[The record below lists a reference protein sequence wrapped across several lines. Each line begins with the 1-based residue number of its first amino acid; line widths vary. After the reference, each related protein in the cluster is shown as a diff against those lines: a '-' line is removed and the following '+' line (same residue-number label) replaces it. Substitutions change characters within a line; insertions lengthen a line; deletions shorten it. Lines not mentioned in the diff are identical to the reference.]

1 MLKCFSIEIQSRQRK
16 AVTYAALPSN
26 GLPIQRNYGIALGNE
41 KHQPVSSAPA
51 IHTHVRVLPRSIT
64 NWCWCWSLCRVIH
77 ISLQIWFWCC
87 ILVEPVWLRGR
98 SGVRILSRGSPL
110 SNYSLNVIQTCVN
123 LNNGTLPPKQDV
135 HIGLN
140 IHKKQLNAV
149 LTKYLCNSVFNM
161 LREGIKKI
169 RLFSGNSP
177 KQRTPPIHRY
187 GLGLT

>member
-1 MLKCFSIEIQSRQRK
+1 MKLDEALQSWMEACGWEIVKEYKVGWRRK
-16 AVTYAALPSN
+16 AVTYAALLGN

-51 IHTHVRVLPRSIT
+51 IHTHVRVLPPSIT

-77 ISLQIWFWCC
+77 ISFQIWFWCC
-87 ILVEPVWLRGR
+87 ILVEPLWLRGR
-98 SGVRILSRGSPL
+98 SGVRILSRGWPL

-149 LTKYLCNSVFNM
+149 LTKSLWNSVFNM
-161 LREGIKKI
+161 LNHFVFRGF
-169 RLFSGNSP
+169 RFWYVN
-177 KQRTPPIHRY
+177 Q
-187 GLGLT
+187 